1 MENIHD
7 LDSDQI
13 ENIKNMLN
21 SWDVDNIRMALILL
35 NNANFNN
42 PTISQQVNY
51 LMSKCSGL
59 RFAVFSNIHDEGMR
73 VRFHFE
79 DKNIDAPSF
88 REKSLYVD
96 DESSSESVNYVPLA
110 HPWGNVKLTHNDL
123 NK

>member
-21 SWDVDNIRMALILL
+21 SWDVDNIRMALTLL

-42 PTISQQVNY
+42 SEISNQINY

-79 DKNIDAPSF
+79 DKNIDTPSF

-96 DESSSESVNYVPLA
+96 DETSSESVSWVPA
-110 HPWGNVKLTHNDL
+110 PYPWNEIKINS
-123 NK
+123 